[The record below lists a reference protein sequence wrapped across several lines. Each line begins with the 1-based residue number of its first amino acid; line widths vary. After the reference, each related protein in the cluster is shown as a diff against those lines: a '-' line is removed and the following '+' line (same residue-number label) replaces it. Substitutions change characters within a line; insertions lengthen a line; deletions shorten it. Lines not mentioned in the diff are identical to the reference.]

1 MWPECRNHE
10 GLSPLSNKQV
20 DAAVQQGI
28 AGIQDG
34 KKKSKLEFCV
44 QKLQEELREYKE
56 HIPPCWNI
64 WVASSL
70 RRQWDIMKLDK

>member
-1 MWPECRNHE
+1 MQ
-10 GLSPLSNKQV
+10 LFNKVSQESRM
-20 DAAVQQGI
+20 GR
-28 AGIQDG
+28 
-34 KKKSKLEFCV
+34 KKSKLEFCV